1 MIFNFLRL
9 ACFQLACHIPTVGQ
23 VGVVEAA
30 SIKCGGGGVGG
41 GGGGGGGGVSRGEG
55 RKGGGGGG
63 GGEGHHPQSF
73 SPLLPWNSLFIFV
86 CVGCFLPCP
95 NS

>member
-30 SIKCGGGGVGG
+30 SIKCGGGGGEGG
-41 GGGGGGGGVSRGEG
+41 GGGGQEG
-55 RKGGGGGG
+55 
-63 GGEGHHPQSF
+63 GHHPSLEFSF
-73 SPLLPWNSLFIFV
+73 HSCLCWVYSSL
-86 CVGCFLPCP
+86 
-95 NS
+95 S